1 MTNRKPEE
9 TMSRPPFAD
18 PDGFYQALVEAHE
31 GLDVEQ
37 SLLLNARLILLLI
50 QHLGDEELAR
60 ALLREA
66 AQGVSPRGDAPTDG

>member
-9 TMSRPPFAD
+9 TMSRPPFVD
-18 PDGFYQALVEAHE
+18 PDSFYQALVEAHE

-66 AQGVSPRGDAPTDG
+66 AQGVSAREDAATPG

>member
-31 GLDVEQ
+31 GLDVDY
-37 SLLLNARLILLLI
+37 AV
-50 QHLGDEELAR
+50 
-60 ALLREA
+60 ALRW
-66 AQGVSPRGDAPTDG
+66 RRY